1 MKTVIIAAILCCSL
15 AAAAS
20 GGERARIEDV
30 KTEWQNAYGAII
42 YTVLAQVQ
50 NVSDAPIQYAK
61 VKVELIDKN
70 GKTVAERVGYN
81 VGAEVLEVVIEGAEA
96 EAPEQ
101 RLSQVKPIAPGARD
115 LVRISLDKTD
125 IGKPFRTANVV
136 LVEVR

>member
-1 MKTVIIAAILCCSL
+1 MKAIIVAILACCVL
-15 AAAAS
+15 ATAARA
-20 GGERARIEDV
+20 GERARVEDV

-42 YTVLAQVQ
+42 YTVLAHVK
-50 NVSDAPIQYAK
+50 NVSVAPIQYVR

-81 VGAEVLEVVIEGAEA
+81 VSAEVLEVVIEGAEA
-96 EAPEQ
+96 AAPEQ
-101 RLSQVKPIAPGARD
+101 RLSQVKPIAPGASD

-125 IGKPFRTANVV
+125 IGKPFRKTNVV